1 MHRVCLILAC
11 LPVAAAGCISVQ
23 GQQPNLLTTEQEI
36 ALGEKF
42 AQEVE
47 DEKKVLDDPVIQEYV
62 NTIGAHLARYS
73 PRTDVEYRFTVI
85 DEPEEVNAFAL
96 PGGHLYFYTGLMK
109 LCENEAQLAAVMAHE
124 MAHVAEHHHGE
135 NLTRR
140 YGMEFLANMLL
151 GEEPGEFAQL
161 ASQLLGTGL
170 LMNYSRQNEREA
182 DQLGMRM
189 LYQGGYDPE
198 GMVAFMN
205 RMLEYERSKGGGH
218 PLPIFSSHPPTQ
230 ERMNYLNLL
239 AQQYAPGYDVVN
251 ADVYRTKV
259 LDRLAD

>member
-1 MHRVCLILAC
+1 MRRVCLVLAIVP
-11 LPVAAAGCISVQ
+11 LLSDGCISVE
-23 GQQPNLLTTEQEI
+23 GVQPNMLTTQQEI
-36 ALGEKF
+36 ALGDKF
-42 AQEVE
+42 AKEVE
-47 DEKKVLDDPVIQEYV
+47 AEKKVLDDPVIQDYV
-62 NTIGAHLARYS
+62 NTIGNHLARFS
-73 PRTDVEYRFTVI
+73 PRKDIQYQFTVI
-85 DEPEEVNAFAL
+85 DDPEEVNAFAL

-140 YGMEFLANMLL
+140 YGLEFLASMIL
-151 GEEPGEFAQL
+151 GEEPSEFANL
-161 ASQLLGTGL
+161 AAQLLGSGL

-189 LYQGGYDPE
+189 LYQGGYDPD

-205 RMLEYERSKGGGH
+205 SMLEYERSKGGGH

-230 ERMNYLNLL
+230 ERMSYLNVL
-239 AQQYAPGYDVVN
+239 AQQYPPGYDVVN
-251 ADVYRTKV
+251 ADVYRAKV
-259 LDRLAD
+259 LERLGG